1 MGNYSLG
8 VGFCLIRAPN
18 QVREL
23 QGNGKVAE
31 KALPS
36 QGQRAVALISAGTN
50 PGFSPCPQRCV
61 ESGRASTWLLL
72 QVSIFHNG
80 ISHLR
85 KGTLLDAPHFSV
97 LYCFF
102 YWQSVLDVCWKEEM
116 FRNKLG
122 SVLH

>member
-23 QGNGKVAE
+23 QGNGK
-31 KALPS
+31 
-36 QGQRAVALISAGTN
+36 GQRAVALISAGTN